1 MMGMLV
7 AGNGDGVFGS
17 GGISD
22 AGMSFNRF
30 TGGPFSLLP

>member
-1 MMGMLV
+1 MGMLV
-7 AGNGDGVFGS
+7 AGNGDGVFGN